1 MFRNKVLESKFLDE
15 LIYCSDLFSNRV
27 NENTLCP
34 SKNTKRDTREAS
46 TCSHVNKTSGRI
58 HRDITA
64 GKQQKRI
71 KHMEHQCLINVN
83 DTSEVQHLVLLD
95 DKSKVVSKQ
104 QALFL
109 STVYPIVFEK
119 LLDHLSL
126 RLFTQRHV

>member
-34 SKNTKRDTREAS
+34 SKNTKWNTREAS
-46 TCSHVNKTSGRI
+46 TCSHVNKTSEGI
-58 HRDITA
+58 HRDTAA